1 MKTLS
6 DYRAEA
12 RQALKGNWFSSA
24 IFMLVYGVLAFVV
37 SSATS
42 SLAGSNQ
49 ALSLVAT
56 LLGTILVLPIFYGLC
71 FGFLGQARGREMQ
84 LGDLFG
90 HFNKRV
96 CGTLTLKFVYTYLW
110 TLLLIIPG
118 IIKSY
123 SYSMTEFIMMDNPEI
138 KNNEAIEKSME
149 MMQGNKWRL
158 FLLDLT
164 FIGWLILGIFTFFI
178 GWLWVYAYM
187 YQTRAM
193 FYETLKAEAEEK
205 IAVIT
210 VEE

>member
-12 RQALKGNWFSSA
+12 RQALKGNWLSSA
-24 IFMLVYGVLAFVV
+24 IFVLVYLVLTIVV
-37 SSATS
+37 SQAVSA
-42 SLAGSNQ
+42 LAGSNQ
-49 ALSLVAT
+49 TASLVAT
-56 LLGTILVLPIFYGLC
+56 LLCAILVLPIAYGLL

-96 CGTLTLKFVYTYLW
+96 WGTLTLRYIYTFLW

-118 IIKSY
+118 LIKQY
-123 SYSMTEFIMMDNPEI
+123 SYSMTDFIMMDDPEI
-138 KNNEAIEKSME
+138 KNNEAIEKSMQ

-158 FLLDLT
+158 FLLDLS
-164 FIGWLILGIFTFFI
+164 FIGWIILGILTLGI
-178 GWLWVYAYM
+178 GLLWVYAYL

-193 FYETLKAEAEEK
+193 FYETLKAEAEEETVV
-205 IAVIT
+205 IAV
-210 VEE
+210 EE